1 MIFLRLSPSPPLPP
15 PLCKRWGLPPP
26 YPNGKRVAGREG
38 LKCLSHLFDCIVP
51 PLFLSRDGMGLFC
64 RVNGGGRAR
73 ETGRRRGQIAKT
85 FQERRRRRRFPFH
98 PRHPQKLG
106 REEKGKWSLCL
117 FLLLLTASVFC
128 AFAIVSFSFPLL
140 PEKYDLSL
148 SPRRE

>member
-73 ETGRRRGQIAKT
+73 DETTGTNCENFPRKATPTTISLPSETSTEIRTRG
-85 FQERRRRRRFPFH
+85 
-98 PRHPQKLG
+98 
-106 REEKGKWSLCL
+106 KGKMKPLSLPPAINGFRFLCFCHCV
-117 FLLLLTASVFC
+117 FLL
-128 AFAIVSFSFPLL
+128 P
-140 PEKYDLSL
+140 PP
-148 SPRRE
+148 PRKI